1 MRRQKGINVGRRRN
15 DPDNSLYA
23 TNELFNTDFNITG
36 ARIKHKKSEFYG
48 KDINV
53 SRMCL

>member
-1 MRRQKGINVGRRRN
+1 MRRHEGINLGKMRN
-15 DPDNSLYA
+15 DPNKSLYT

>member
-1 MRRQKGINVGRRRN
+1 MRRHEGINLGKMRN
-15 DPDNSLYA
+15 DPNNSLYT

-36 ARIKHKKSEFYG
+36 ARIKHKKSLFYG